1 MKFYLTQIKIK
12 NKTPPSRTLPTIRAS
27 SSLIFY
33 LTQIK
38 IKSRRLSPAT
48 HIFNPSFEIS
58 VNKKIK
64 LYFYLTQIK
73 FIFRFPSKL
82 SPQGTFAKMK
92 QKCFAYPSEQAKQI
106 QTKIGFALS
115 VCHTVIS
122 KVPRH
127 LYSNLKPYCWYP
139 TISVHNPF
147 LRDCP

>member
-1 MKFYLTQIKIK
+1 MKFYLTQIK
-12 NKTPPSRTLPTIRAS
+12 T
-27 SSLIFY
+27 
-33 LTQIK
+33 
-38 IKSRRLSPAT
+38 KSRRLSPAT

-73 FIFRFPSKL
+73 FVFRSPSKL
-82 SPQGTFAKMK
+82 SPSRHFPQKIK
-92 QKCFAYPSEQAKQI
+92 QKCFAHPFEQAKQI
-106 QTKIGFALS
+106 QTKIGFVLS
-115 VCHTVIS
+115 VYHTDIS

-127 LYSNLKPYCWYP
+127 LYSNPNLHYQFP

>member
-12 NKTPPSRTLPTIRAS
+12 NKTPPARTLPTIRVS

-48 HIFNPSFEIS
+48 HIFNPSFEIP

-73 FIFRFPSKL
+73 FIFRSPSKL

-92 QKCFAYPSEQAKQI
+92 QKCFAHPSEQAKQI

-115 VCHTVIS
+115 VYHTDIS

-127 LYSNLKPYCWYP
+127 LYSNLKPYCRYP
-139 TISVHNPF
+139 TISAHNPF